1 MRLPRKLLDSSIV
14 GVPGCARIADVRR
27 HVGAERAAKDV
38 TWCDVRND
46 GGLGHE
52 RGVDKC
58 VDGSREQSVL
68 TRVGHARLEVHDGP
82 HFRDGHVE
90 DVSLQGQHPRDGDLV
105 RRAIAQHVRRT
116 VYVVHQSEQALV
128 HDRCWLSKG
137 SRQLLGSS
145 ADLCFGALL
154 AIGMS
159 YALEMLHGPTVQCR
173 R

>member
-1 MRLPRKLLDSSIV
+1 LDSSIV
-14 GVPGCARIADVRR
+14 GVPRRVRIADVHR
-27 HVGAERAAKDV
+27 HVGAERVAEDV
-38 TWCDVRND
+38 AWCDVRND

-52 RGVDKC
+52 RGVNKC
-58 VDGSREQSVL
+58 MDGSQEQLVL
-68 TRVGHARLEVHDGP
+68 ARVGHARLEVHDGP
-82 HFRDGHVE
+82 HFRDGHME
-90 DVSLQGQHPRDGDLV
+90 DVSLQGQHPHDRDLV
-105 RRAIAQHVRRT
+105 WRAVTRHVQRT

-137 SRQLLGSS
+137 SCQLLGSS

-159 YALEMLHGPTVQCR
+159 YALETLHGPTAQCR